1 MQRIT
6 LQKTLEVLL
15 LLVLLFAGLY
25 YAKPFLVPVC
35 IAGLLSM
42 LFLPVCR
49 RIETIGLKRG
59 LAVLLCIL
67 LFLLIISGMVWVII
81 WQVSSLADEIG
92 NIKQEMNSLMQQV
105 KGFLARTFGISLKEQ
120 QEAIEQ
126 QTEGAN
132 GFIVR
137 LTALIPGILVHFVLT
152 LVYIF
157 LFMYYRT
164 HIKKFIAQVI
174 PKKEDANTEDALDD
188 IEKVSQHYLGGIGL
202 MIVCLWVMY
211 SIGFSILGLK
221 HAFLFAILCGLFEIV
236 PFVGNLVGNG
246 LAILMAIT
254 QGGGMPLVIGII
266 ITYAIVQ
273 FLQSY
278 ILEPLVVGNEVN
290 LNPLFTIMALVV
302 GELLWGIAGL
312 VLAIPLMGIVKIICD
327 HIPSLKPYG
336 FLIGR
341 EKRSGPGLL
350 DRIKKMFAGKGKVG
364 K

>member
-6 LQKTLEVLL
+6 LQKNLEVLL
-15 LLVLLFAGLY
+15 LLVLLFVGLY

-35 IAGLLSM
+35 VAGLFSM
-42 LFLPVCR
+42 LFLPICR
-49 RIETIGLKRG
+49 KLETIGFKRG
-59 LAVLLCIL
+59 LAVLACIL
-67 LFLLIISGMVWVII
+67 LFLLIIAGIIWVIT
-81 WQVSSLADEIG
+81 WQMTSLTDGLG
-92 NIKQEMNSLMQQV
+92 NMEEQLKDLIQQ
-105 KGFLARTFGISLKEQ
+105 GREFLARTFGISLEEQ
-120 QEAIEQ
+120 QKAMEQ
-126 QTEGAN
+126 QTENAN
-132 GFIVR
+132 GVLVGLISI
-137 LTALIPGILVHFVLT
+137 IPGILVHFVLI

-157 LFMYYRT
+157 LFMFYRS

-174 PKKEDANTEDALDD
+174 PKKEGANAADAIDD
-188 IEKVSQHYLGGIGL
+188 IEKVSQQYLGGVGL

-211 SIGFSILGLK
+211 GIGFSIVGLK
-221 HAFLFAILCGLFEIV
+221 HAFFFAILCGLFEIV
-236 PFVGNLVGNG
+236 PFVGNLAGNG

-266 ITYAIVQ
+266 ITYAIIQ

-341 EKRSGPGLL
+341 EKNSGPSLV
-350 DRIKKMFAGKGKVG
+350 DRIKLMFSRNGGK
-364 K
+364 